1 MKDHTWT
8 LPVAQLF
15 GLALTIVASAFVAKA
30 LPALTKRCP
39 NIPSIPFHISVYDAY
54 RRVSEIGFHNSRLR
68 LVLETHGAVNIWNS
82 GQWAVLVTKPEYV
95 TRVLRN
101 DRVVAK
107 GGFKG
112 KVPHSTLAGLF
123 GENIIDSH
131 GETWKQFTGIMK
143 PGIQRAH
150 SISSLKAASSRLLSI
165 FRKEQQQA
173 PPDRGVV
180 INDIIERWAI
190 DVFGDS
196 FFDVDFGAMNGG
208 SVRAQDALLAILWNL
223 GGHLI
228 HHFPTFERIGWPL
241 RPTRP
246 RCFAMIQEFE
256 EALIDATEK
265 LEYSKAPSESDGPE
279 KLIYRLKRA
288 RDTGLMSDVHYR
300 SNLKMMF
307 FAGHE
312 NVKFALIPTLWELSQ
327 SPRIQEKLYQEIAAY
342 APSLSDEDDPK
353 NLPYLTAVISESLRL
368 YPPVS
373 QLLNRKTLEPVYLGN
388 DITIPKETWVGWT
401 AYGIHTDP
409 NTWGPTAHEYVPER
423 WGDDVHAIR
432 RAISQ
437 QQIRGSYI
445 PFNAWTRSCIGSEFA
460 LLQLR
465 VALYEIVR
473 HFKIASAPDYH
484 YSIKEAS
491 SIPHNVAMGIIA
503 DSKTERFP

>member
-1 MKDHTWT
+1 MEDHTGT
-8 LPVAQLF
+8 LSMAQLL
-15 GLALTIVASAFVAKA
+15 GLLLAIASSVVVTKI

-68 LVLETHGAVNIWNS
+68 PVLETHGAVNIWNS

-95 TRVLRN
+95 SRVLRN

-107 GGFKG
+107 GGFNG

-150 SISSLKAASSRLLSI
+150 SISSLKAASSRLIST

-173 PPDRGVV
+173 PSDHGVV

-208 SVRAQDALLAILWNL
+208 GVRSQDALLAILWNL

-228 HHFPTFERIGWPL
+228 HHFPVFERIGWPL

-246 RCFAMIQEFE
+246 HCFAMIRELE

-265 LEYSKAPSESDGPE
+265 LEYSKTPPESDGPE

-288 RDTGLMSDVHYR
+288 RDAGLMSYVHYR

-327 SPRIQEKLYQEIAAY
+327 NPHMQEKLFQEIAAHN
-342 APSLSDEDDPK
+342 PSSSDEDDLK
-353 NLPYLTAVISESLRL
+353 NLPYLTAVLSETLRL

-388 DITIPKETWVGWT
+388 DITIPQGTWVGWT
-401 AYGIHTDP
+401 AYGIQTDP
-409 NTWGPTAHEYVPER
+409 NTWGPTAHEYRPER

-465 VALYEIVR
+465 VTLYEIVR
-473 HFKIASAPDYH
+473 QLNITSAPDYH
-484 YSIKEAS
+484 YSIKQAS
-491 SIPHNVAMGIIA
+491 LMLPNVSI
-503 DSKTERFP
+503 